1 MHDIWVHN
9 NTPPFFSFSSLFDFF
24 FFKALKFSSFNIL
37 QLDYLKFYEIIIIR
51 VLKLLLG
58 FVLSLSLSLSLIN
71 FFKKEKGI

>member
-37 QLDYLKFYEIIIIR
+37 QLDYLKFYEIIIIIIIIR
-51 VLKLLLG
+51 V
-58 FVLSLSLSLSLIN
+58 FALSLSLSLIY
-71 FFKKEKGI
+71 FF

>member
-58 FVLSLSLSLSLIN
+58 FVLSLSLSLSY
-71 FFKKEKGI
+71 